1 MRAAGQMNNCE
12 NYCKQLKRSFFSSS
26 VRFFN
31 TSCSRPYRTS
41 SALVFRPRRSR
52 IVVAIS
58 DVGVGTQRMRP
69 DIAEGLGRRG
79 DVVCAPVSDAR
90 RCAAP
95 AGVPL
100 FLKRQRD

>member
-1 MRAAGQMNNCE
+1 M
-12 NYCKQLKRSFFSSS
+12 
-26 VRFFN
+26 
-31 TSCSRPYRTS
+31 
-41 SALVFRPRRSR
+41 

-58 DVGVGTQRMRP
+58 DIGVGTQRIRR
-69 DIAEGLGRRG
+69 DSADGLGQCG

-100 FLKRQRD
+100 FLKRQPG